1 MADSKGPKVS
11 LPEELRAELE
21 ESPDLEVAEQT
32 AASAED
38 AARGAEDAA
47 GGAEDASPESGG
59 EDEQPGEAPED
70 EARDELGELNERY
83 LRLAAEF
90 ENFKRRALK
99 ERQDLHNYANENLI
113 KQLLPVVDN
122 LERAVG
128 HARQEEGG
136 DAKSLLEGIELT
148 YRSLMQALEKLGVEG
163 IEPVGERFDP
173 KIHEAIRHMPSVEHE
188 PGVVAEVFQKGYLLR
203 DRLIR
208 AALVAVSSGPEETS
222 E

>member
-1 MADSKGPKVS
+1 MSDSKGPKVS
-11 LPEELRAELE
+11 LPDELRVELE
-21 ESPDLEVAEQT
+21 EAPDLEVAKET
-32 AASAED
+32 AAP
-38 AARGAEDAA
+38 AA
-47 GGAEDASPESGG
+47 PESDAEEEG
-59 EDEQPGEAPED
+59 PGEASEG
-70 EARDELGELNERY
+70 EAPDELEELNEKY

-99 ERQDLHNYANENLI
+99 ERQDLHNYAHENLI

-148 YRSLMQALEKLGVEG
+148 YRSLLQALEKLGVQG
-163 IEPVGERFDP
+163 IEPEGERFDP
-173 KIHEAIRHMPSVEHE
+173 KIHEAIRQMSSTEHE
-188 PGVVAEVFQKGYLLR
+188 PGVIAEVFQKGYLLK

>member
-1 MADSKGPKVS
+1 MSDSKGPKVS
-11 LPEELRAELE
+11 LPEEHRVELE
-21 ESPDLEVAEQT
+21 QTPAPEVADET
-32 AASAED
+32 AAPAED
-38 AARGAEDAA
+38 AVPDPDAE
-47 GGAEDASPESGG
+47 
-59 EDEQPGEAPED
+59 EDELAEASEGD
-70 EARDELGELNERY
+70 AQDELGALNEKY
-83 LRLAAEF
+83 LRIAAEF

-99 ERQDLHNYANENLI
+99 ERQDLHNYAHENLI

-148 YRSLMQALEKLGVEG
+148 YRSLMQALEKLGVQG
-163 IEPVGERFDP
+163 IESEGERFDP
-173 KIHEAIRHMPSVEHE
+173 KIHEAIRQMPSAEHE
-188 PGVVAEVFQKGYLLR
+188 SGVVAEVFQKGYLLK

-222 E
+222 D

>member
-1 MADSKGPKVS
+1 MSDSKGPKVS
-11 LPEELRAELE
+11 LPDELSVELDRAPEREVAEETAAPAEPELDTEEEEPGEASEEEALDELE
-21 ESPDLEVAEQT
+21 E
-32 AASAED
+32 
-38 AARGAEDAA
+38 
-47 GGAEDASPESGG
+47 
-59 EDEQPGEAPED
+59 
-70 EARDELGELNERY
+70 LNEKY

-99 ERQDLHNYANENLI
+99 ERQDLFNYAHENLI

-148 YRSLMQALEKLGVEG
+148 YRSLLQALEKLGVHG
-163 IEPVGERFDP
+163 IEPEGERFDP
-173 KIHEAIRHMPSVEHE
+173 KVHEAIRQVPSAEYE
-188 PGVVAEVFQKGYLLR
+188 PGVVAEVFQKGYLLK

>member
-1 MADSKGPKVS
+1 MSDSKGPKVS
-11 LPEELRAELE
+11 LPDELRVELE
-21 ESPDLEVAEQT
+21 EAPDVEVAKE
-32 AASAED
+32 AAAP
-38 AARGAEDAA
+38 AA
-47 GGAEDASPESGG
+47 PESDAEEEG
-59 EDEQPGEAPED
+59 PGEASEG
-70 EARDELGELNERY
+70 EAPDELEELNEKY

-99 ERQDLHNYANENLI
+99 ERQDLHNYAHENLI

-148 YRSLMQALEKLGVEG
+148 YRSLLQALEKLGVQG

-173 KIHEAIRHMPSVEHE
+173 KIHEAIRQMPSTEHE
-188 PGVVAEVFQKGYLLR
+188 PGVVAEVFQKGYLLK

>member
-1 MADSKGPKVS
+1 MSDSKGPKVS
-11 LPEELRAELE
+11 LPEELRVELE
-21 ESPDLEVAEQT
+21 QTPAPEVADET
-32 AASAED
+32 AAPAED
-38 AARGAEDAA
+38 AVPDSDAE
-47 GGAEDASPESGG
+47 
-59 EDEQPGEAPED
+59 EDELAEASEGD
-70 EARDELGELNERY
+70 AQDELGALNEKY
-83 LRLAAEF
+83 LRIAAEF

-99 ERQDLHNYANENLI
+99 ERQDLHNYAHENLI

-148 YRSLMQALEKLGVEG
+148 YRSLMQALEKLGVQG
-163 IEPVGERFDP
+163 IESEGERFDP
-173 KIHEAIRHMPSVEHE
+173 KIHEAIRQMPSAEHE
-188 PGVVAEVFQKGYLLR
+188 SGVVAEVFQKGYLLK

-222 E
+222 D

>member
-1 MADSKGPKVS
+1 MSDSKGPKVS

-21 ESPDLEVAEQT
+21 ESASQEV
-32 AASAED
+32 
-38 AARGAEDAA
+38 GAEPEEAA
-47 GGAEDASPESGG
+47 EPEVISG
-59 EDEQPGEAPED
+59 EEEEPEAAQGD
-70 EARDELGELNERY
+70 LRKELEELNEKY

-99 ERQDLHNYANENLI
+99 ERQELHNYANENLI
-113 KQLLPVVDN
+113 KELLPVVDN

-128 HARQEEGG
+128 HARQEDGG

-148 YRSLMQALEKLGVEG
+148 YRSLMQALDKLGILG
-163 IEPVGERFDP
+163 IEPEGEQFDP
-173 KIHEAIRHMPSVEHE
+173 KIHEAIRHVPNEEYGSGIVT
-188 PGVVAEVFQKGYLLR
+188 EVFQKGYLLK

-208 AALVAVSSGPEETS
+208 AALVAVSSGSEEAS

>member
-1 MADSKGPKVS
+1 MSDSKGPKVS
-11 LPEELRAELE
+11 LPDELRVELDRADE
-21 ESPDLEVAEQT
+21 LEVAEET
-32 AASAED
+32 AAPAEPELD
-38 AARGAEDAA
+38 TE
-47 GGAEDASPESGG
+47 EEEPVEASQG
-59 EDEQPGEAPED
+59 EGL
-70 EARDELGELNERY
+70 DELEELNEKY

-99 ERQDLHNYANENLI
+99 ERQDLFNYAHENLI

-148 YRSLMQALEKLGVEG
+148 YRSLLQALEKLGVQG
-163 IEPVGERFDP
+163 IEPEGERFDP
-173 KIHEAIRHMPSVEHE
+173 KIHEAIRQVPSAEYE
-188 PGVVAEVFQKGYLLR
+188 PGVVAEVFQKGYLLK

>member
-1 MADSKGPKVS
+1 MSDSKGPKVS
-11 LPEELRAELE
+11 LPEELRVELE
-21 ESPDLEVAEQT
+21 QTPAPEVADET
-32 AASAED
+32 AAPAED
-38 AARGAEDAA
+38 AVPDPDAE
-47 GGAEDASPESGG
+47 
-59 EDEQPGEAPED
+59 EDELAEASEGD
-70 EARDELGELNERY
+70 AQDELGALNEKY
-83 LRLAAEF
+83 LRIAAEF

-99 ERQDLHNYANENLI
+99 ERQDLHNYAHENLI

-148 YRSLMQALEKLGVEG
+148 YRSLMQALEKLGVQG
-163 IEPVGERFDP
+163 IESEGERFDP
-173 KIHEAIRHMPSVEHE
+173 KIHEAIRQMPSAEHE
-188 PGVVAEVFQKGYLLR
+188 SGVVAEVFQKGYLLK

-222 E
+222 D

>member
-1 MADSKGPKVS
+1 MSDSKGPKVS
-11 LPEELRAELE
+11 LPEELRVELE
-21 ESPDLEVAEQT
+21 RDPDKVVEET
-32 AASAED
+32 AAPAEGSAAKD
-38 AARGAEDAA
+38 AVPDSLAEEEEAGA
-47 GGAEDASPESGG
+47 AS
-59 EDEQPGEAPED
+59 DGEAPE
-70 EARDELGELNERY
+70 ELDALNEKY

-99 ERQDLHNYANENLI
+99 ERQDLYNYAHENLI

-148 YRSLMQALEKLGVEG
+148 YRSLSQALEKLGVQG
-163 IEPVGERFDP
+163 IEPEGERFDP
-173 KIHEAIRHMPSVEHE
+173 KIHEAIRQVPSAEHE
-188 PGVVAEVFQKGYLLR
+188 SGVVAEVFQKGYLLK